1 MSYINEIDSKINNYE
16 YLLNIYN
23 KEIKEIVREIKMINI
38 NIKRKRQYILEFH
51 SNILENHKTNCI
63 LRDNIKK
70 KIIKYKCLS
79 IFIKYFKLPFE
90 IKKQIV
96 SYIKLPNNNYKSF
109 SKINKK
115 IKILRLNGIR
125 NN

>member
-23 KEIKEIVREIKMINI
+23 KEIKENVREIKMINI

-70 KIIKYKCLS
+70 KL
-79 IFIKYFKLPFE
+79 
-90 IKKQIV
+90 
-96 SYIKLPNNNYKSF
+96 
-109 SKINKK
+109 
-115 IKILRLNGIR
+115 
-125 NN
+125 